1 MFQLNSIKRFAH
13 SNRLNA
19 AYNSNHWLTGLLATS
34 LLSLPFISISAYA
47 DNAKASNPIS
57 RAEAA
62 NPANFYHLNTHS
74 SAVTY
79 ASQPC
84 PIEKSLMTCGLEKLA
99 LINSAINEIDAD
111 YDLAQTFFFP
121 SKAQPKTAVV
131 VVTRSGLMDDSVS
144 AERYRISFTLKGK
157 PSDLNWHWVQ
167 YGAQYQCVRGNK
179 AGKWTKNLCS

>member
-1 MFQLNSIKRFAH
+1 MFQSNSIKRFAH
-13 SNRLNA
+13 CNRLNA
-19 AYNSNHWLTGLLATS
+19 AHNSNHLLKGLLAAS
-34 LLSLPFISISAYA
+34 LLSLPFISMSAYA
-47 DNAKASNPIS
+47 NNVKAPNPIS

-62 NPANFYHLNTHS
+62 NPANFYHLNMNG

-84 PIEKSLMTCGLEKLA
+84 PIEKSLMACGLEKLA
-99 LINSAINEIDAD
+99 LINSTINETNAD
-111 YDLAQTFFFP
+111 YDLAQAFFFP

-144 AERYRISFTLKGK
+144 AERYRISFALKGK

-167 YGAQYQCVRGNK
+167 YGAQYQCVRGSK
-179 AGKWTKNLCS
+179 AGKWTKNLCP